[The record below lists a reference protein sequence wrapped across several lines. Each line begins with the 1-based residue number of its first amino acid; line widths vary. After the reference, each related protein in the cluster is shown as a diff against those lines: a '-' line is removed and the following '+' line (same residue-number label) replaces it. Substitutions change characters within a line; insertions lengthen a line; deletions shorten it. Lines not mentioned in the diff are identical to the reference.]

1 MPGPAAG
8 SSGSR
13 GFGVYAGDEVWPIAG
28 TDANGTKRKREA
40 ALLGEDRSQLPAAYQ
55 PVEAGTDVSE
65 KRVSPARTVARR
77 SRL

>member
-28 TDANGTKRKREA
+28 TDANGTQRKREA
-40 ALLGEDRSQLPAAYQ
+40 ALLGEDRGQLPAAYQ

-65 KRVSPARTVARR
+65 KGFPLPER
-77 SRL
+77 